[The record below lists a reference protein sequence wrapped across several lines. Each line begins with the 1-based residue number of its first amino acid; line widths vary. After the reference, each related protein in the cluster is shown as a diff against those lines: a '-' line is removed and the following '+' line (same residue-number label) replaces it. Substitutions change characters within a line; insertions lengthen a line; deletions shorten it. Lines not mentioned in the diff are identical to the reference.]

1 VEHGDGGIVM
11 ETRKRR
17 KKDKKYERFDAICQ
31 EMQEKNYHKKDKTFS
46 AKEAGT
52 QGLLLPVPFI
62 IVVVVGFFW
71 RWGAEATPLWE
82 INFLRFLFS
91 FILSIFIH
99 ELIHGLAWA
108 HYAKNKMESI
118 TFGFNLKEFMPYCHC
133 KEALEVKAY
142 KIGVLA
148 PVIILGGG
156 SFLLSL
162 IFPNTELILLS
173 AFNIFMAAGDL
184 LIFWGA
190 RSVQEGLIVD
200 HPELPG
206 FVVFTK

>member
-1 VEHGDGGIVM
+1 MVEK
-11 ETRKRR
+11 TRR
-17 KKDKKYERFDAICQ
+17 KKDKKYELFDALCQ
-31 EMQEKNYHKKDKTFS
+31 EMQDKNYHKEDKTFS

-52 QGLLLPVPFI
+52 QGMLLPIPFI
-62 IVVVVGFFW
+62 VLVVGGYFW
-71 RWGAEATPLWE
+71 RWGADATPLWE
-82 INFLRFLFS
+82 INFLLFIGL
-91 FILSIFIH
+91 FFLSIPIH

-108 HYAKNKMESI
+108 KYTKNKMKSI
-118 TFGFNLKEFMPYCHC
+118 TFGFNVKELMPYCHC
-133 KEALEVKAY
+133 KEVLDAKAY

-148 PVIILGGG
+148 PVVVLGGG
-156 SFLLSL
+156 YFLLSL
-162 IFPNTELILLS
+162 LLPNTELILLS

-190 RSVQEGLIVD
+190 RSVHEGLVID

>member
-1 VEHGDGGIVM
+1 
-11 ETRKRR
+11 
-17 KKDKKYERFDAICQ
+17 
-31 EMQEKNYHKKDKTFS
+31 
-46 AKEAGT
+46 
-52 QGLLLPVPFI
+52 
-62 IVVVVGFFW
+62 
-71 RWGAEATPLWE
+71 
-82 INFLRFLFS
+82 
-91 FILSIFIH
+91 
-99 ELIHGLAWA
+99 
-108 HYAKNKMESI
+108 
-118 TFGFNLKEFMPYCHC
+118 MPYCHC

-206 FVVFTK
+206 FVVFTNKKDS

>member
-1 VEHGDGGIVM
+1 M
-11 ETRKRR
+11 KRKHQ
-17 KKDKKYERFDAICQ
+17 KGKINKKYELFDALCQ
-31 EMQEKNYHKKDKTFS
+31 EMEEKDYRMQDKTFS

-52 QGLLLPVPFI
+52 QGMLLPIPFI
-62 IVVVVGFFW
+62 VLVVIGYFW
-71 RWGAEATPLWE
+71 RWGADASPLWE
-82 INFLRFLFS
+82 INFLLFLIL
-91 FILSIFIH
+91 FIVSIPIH

-108 HYAKNKMESI
+108 NYAKKKMKSI
-118 TFGFNLKEFMPYCHC
+118 TFGFNVKELMPYCHC
-133 KEALEVKAY
+133 KEALEARAY

-148 PVIILGGG
+148 PVVVLGGG
-156 SFLLSL
+156 YFLLSL
-162 IFPNTELILLS
+162 LFPNTELILLS

-190 RSVQEGLIVD
+190 RSIHEGLVID